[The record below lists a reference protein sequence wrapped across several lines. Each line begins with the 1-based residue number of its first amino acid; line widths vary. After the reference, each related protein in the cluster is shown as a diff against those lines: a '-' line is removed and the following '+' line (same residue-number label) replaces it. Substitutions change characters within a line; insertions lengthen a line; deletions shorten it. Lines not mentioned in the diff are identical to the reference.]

1 MMVLAYAGAPSGVE
15 FQKTYLL
22 LARKKAQ
29 LFRGIRRWH
38 PDHLCAACAV
48 MTDQLQNRAARL
60 LAMALKAR
68 EEGHLDSAERF
79 TQRAS
84 EILDQPSALERLGT
98 QGGEKVI
105 EHPEAKK
112 ARDKE

>member
-1 MMVLAYAGAPSGVE
+1 MPNMS
-15 FQKTYLL
+15 
-22 LARKKAQ
+22 
-29 LFRGIRRWH
+29 
-38 PDHLCAACAV
+38 
-48 MTDQLQNRAARL
+48 DQDELRNRAARL

-98 QGGEKVI
+98 QRGEKVI
-105 EHPEAKK
+105 EPPEPKVGRHHSRRR
-112 ARDKE
+112 ARRQRASAGA

>member
-1 MMVLAYAGAPSGVE
+1 
-15 FQKTYLL
+15 
-22 LARKKAQ
+22 
-29 LFRGIRRWH
+29 
-38 PDHLCAACAV
+38 

-84 EILDQPSALERLGT
+84 EILDQPSAPEGLARKHKALE
-98 QGGEKVI
+98 
-105 EHPEAKK
+105 
-112 ARDKE
+112 DKIAQASVDTANLQRNA

>member
-84 EILDQPSALERLGT
+84 EILDQPSALERL
-98 QGGEKVI
+98 VL
-105 EHPEAKK
+105 K
-112 ARDKE
+112 AARRS